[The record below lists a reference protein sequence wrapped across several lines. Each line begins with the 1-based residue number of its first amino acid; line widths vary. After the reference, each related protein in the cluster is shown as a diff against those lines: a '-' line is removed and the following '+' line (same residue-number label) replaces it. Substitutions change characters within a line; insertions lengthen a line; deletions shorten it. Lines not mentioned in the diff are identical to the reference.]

1 MEVVD
6 TAALELEPELL
17 PAGMVLMN
25 TEEAGSGSAVLN
37 ELAAFVWPAGGAD
50 VVV

>member
-1 MEVVD
+1 MVD
-6 TAALELEPELL
+6 TTALELDPELL

-25 TEEAGSGSAVLN
+25 TEEAGSGSAVLP
-37 ELAAFVWPAGGAD
+37 ELAVSVRLAGGAD